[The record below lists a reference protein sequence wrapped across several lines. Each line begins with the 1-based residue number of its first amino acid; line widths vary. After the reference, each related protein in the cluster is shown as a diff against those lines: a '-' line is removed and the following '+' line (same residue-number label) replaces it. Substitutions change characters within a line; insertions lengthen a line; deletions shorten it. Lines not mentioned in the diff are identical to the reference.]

1 MKDVIP
7 CNERFA
13 GRGIANSVCSFRGA
27 PSNKNYLCKCR
38 GCGWKALPDKIRCFQ
53 TGCRAELA
61 DVLSLQQGPFKQ
73 KLLMALCIECKP
85 RQELHFLGAIWKMA
99 EDLLGLD
106 LASHRST
113 GAVRALIEIN
123 TNDLIIETDLLF

>member
-1 MKDVIP
+1 MRDLQ
-7 CNERFA
+7 E
-13 GRGIANSVCSFRGA
+13 GQLQNSLCAPFRGA

-53 TGCRAELA
+53 TGDRAELA

-73 KLLMALCIECKP
+73 KLLMALCAEREP

-99 EDLLGLD
+99 EALLGWSRPCT
-106 LASHRST
+106 AAP
-113 GAVRALIEIN
+113 GQ
-123 TNDLIIETDLLF
+123 